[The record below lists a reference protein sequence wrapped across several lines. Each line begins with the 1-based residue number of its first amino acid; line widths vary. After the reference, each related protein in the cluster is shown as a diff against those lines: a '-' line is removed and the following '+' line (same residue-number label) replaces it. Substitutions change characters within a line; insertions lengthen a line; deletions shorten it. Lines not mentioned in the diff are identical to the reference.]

1 MENLY
6 YACIA
11 NDKNFFLY
19 LPIGEHYSDEFT
31 AINRFQKVPVI
42 DHNGF
47 ILTER

>member
-1 MENLY
+1 MH
-6 YACIA
+6 AGIT
-11 NDKNFFLY
+11 NDKIFFHY